1 MDRSEKWKNRPFF
14 CCRVTQKE
22 CCGRFPK
29 RWVDPWASMNIKR
42 ISQGRGW
49 SLGVYEY
56 QEDFPREGLIP
67 GRLWIS
73 RRFPKGGV
81 DPWASMNIKRI
92 SLGRSWSLGVY
103 EYQKDFPREVLHSFI
118 CFSFFSQINQ
128 YIHQKRFS
136 RYNLKFSFWIVI
148 LKTLNR
154 NKKRNLCETFT
165 IIQNLSKPFVHEQTK
180 SFT

>member
-1 MDRSEKWKNRPFF
+1 MKKPAVFLLQGHPQRMLWAISQGMGWF
-14 CCRVTQKE
+14 
-22 CCGRFPK
+22 
-29 RWVDPWASMNIKR
+29 WASMNIKR

-92 SLGRSWSLGVY
+92 SLGRSRSLGVY
-103 EYQKDFPREVLHSFI
+103 EYQEDFLREELI
-118 CFSFFSQINQ
+118 PG
-128 YIHQKRFS
+128 R
-136 RYNLKFSFWIVI
+136 LWI
-148 LKTLNR
+148 
-154 NKKRNLCETFT
+154 
-165 IIQNLSKPFVHEQTK
+165 SKGFPPGGSPQLYLFLFLQ
-180 SFT
+180 SN